1 MNEVEYIKDRLEE
14 TERLLGLT
22 EEALAPERSLTA

>member
-22 EEALAPERSLTA
+22 GRRRWNWPSLL